1 MPQSHAGTDV
11 AETIAVEP
19 ASGERDPR
27 RKRALF
33 RAWHRGTKEMD
44 LVMGRFA
51 DSQIWTMSDRDLAEF
66 ERLLDLPEAD
76 VFGWVTGQLPAPPG
90 IDTGL
95 LARLGQ
101 FRGFD
106 QH

>member
-1 MPQSHAGTDV
+1 MDV
-11 AETIAVEP
+11 AEAV
-19 ASGERDPR
+19 SLTRSDPR

-33 RAWHRGTKEMD
+33 RAWHRGTREMD

-51 DSQIWTMSDRDLAEF
+51 DREIWTLSDSDLTEF

-76 VFGWVTGQLPAPPG
+76 VFGWVTGQLPTPAG
-90 IDTGL
+90 IDAGL
-95 LARLGQ
+95 LVRLGQ
-101 FRGFD
+101 FRGSD

>member
-1 MPQSHAGTDV
+1 MSTSHAGTD
-11 AETIAVEP
+11 AAAAP
-19 ASGERDPR
+19 ADRTSANLDPR

-33 RAWHRGTKEMD
+33 RAWHRGTREMD

-51 DSQIWTMSDRDLAEF
+51 DRELHTLSDEDLTHF

-76 VFGWVTGQLPAPPG
+76 VFAWITREGTAPAG
-90 IDTGL
+90 IDPGL
-95 LARLGQ
+95 LARLGV

-106 QH
+106 

>member
-1 MPQSHAGTDV
+1 MS
-11 AETIAVEP
+11 
-19 ASGERDPR
+19 SGEHDPR

-33 RAWHRGTKEMD
+33 RAWHRGTREMD

-51 DSQIWTMSDRDLAEF
+51 DREIWNLSERDLAEF

-76 VFGWVTGQLPAPPG
+76 VFGWVSGQLSPPAG
-90 IDTGL
+90 IDPGL
-95 LARLGQ
+95 LARLGE
-101 FRGFD
+101 FRGID

>member
-1 MPQSHAGTDV
+1 MPPNVSERTITSFPRM
-11 AETIAVEP
+11 ETRP
-19 ASGERDPR
+19 RYPR

-33 RAWHRGTKEMD
+33 RAWHRGTREMD

-51 DSQIWTMSDRDLAEF
+51 DREIWTLSDEELTEF

-76 VFGWVTGQLPAPPG
+76 VFGWITGQLQPPAG
-90 IDTGL
+90 IDAGL
-95 LARLGQ
+95 LVRLGE